1 MESAPTPASA
11 PGRAD
16 LPPPS
21 NGPTIALG
29 PPGMHSHPV
38 GAPRPPDPPRQLR
51 CRSRPLTARALS
63 SSPLRAADPARLP
76 HLALGPR
83 ARVLLRHRCPS
94 VPALPSRA
102 GRAAVRLSWRGSSSG
117 CAAER
122 RARGQ
127 LLPPGAAP
135 PPSARPA
142 SRTAA
147 GSPAP
152 RAQRPRPRLGGPH
165 GAKGPGCVRSPLS
178 GSLTPAP
185 SPPCHTCTCCGP
197 ASSGL
202 R

>member
-1 MESAPTPASA
+1 MERAPTPAGA

-122 RARGQ
+122 RARGR
-127 LLPPGAAP
+127 AP
-135 PPSARPA
+135 PSRGRASAL
-142 SRTAA
+142 RTPRLPHRGWQPRAP
-147 GSPAP
+147 SPAP
-152 RAQRPRPRLGGPH
+152 APTAR
-165 GAKGPGCVRSPLS
+165 GAARG
-178 GSLTPAP
+178 
-185 SPPCHTCTCCGP
+185 
-197 ASSGL
+197 
-202 R
+202 